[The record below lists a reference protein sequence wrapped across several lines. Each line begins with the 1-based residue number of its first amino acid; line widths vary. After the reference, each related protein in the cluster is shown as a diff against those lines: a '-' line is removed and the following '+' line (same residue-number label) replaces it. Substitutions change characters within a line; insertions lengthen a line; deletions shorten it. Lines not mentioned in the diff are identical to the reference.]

1 MRTFLVANL
10 ASILHSTTTGLVN
23 LNSTQY
29 YYWFGKPNLISTFAS
44 MSIFIFRVL
53 LTGDIVEVSC
63 VWVSVCISIV
73 SGI

>member
-1 MRTFLVANL
+1 MRTFLVAFL
-10 ASILHSTTTGLVN
+10 ASILHM
-23 LNSTQY
+23 
-29 YYWFGKPNLISTFAS
+29 ISTFVS

-63 VWVSVCISIV
+63 VWVSMCISIV

>member
-1 MRTFLVANL
+1 MHTFLVAFL
-10 ASILHSTTTGLVN
+10 ASILHSTTTGLV
-23 LNSTQY
+23 
-29 YYWFGKPNLISTFAS
+29 PNLISTFVS

-63 VWVSVCISIV
+63 VWVSVCVSIV